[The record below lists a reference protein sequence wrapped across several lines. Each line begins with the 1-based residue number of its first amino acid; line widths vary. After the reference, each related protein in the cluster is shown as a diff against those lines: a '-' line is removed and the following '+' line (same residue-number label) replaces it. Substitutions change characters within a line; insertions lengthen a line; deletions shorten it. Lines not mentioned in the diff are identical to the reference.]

1 MDPPIVRRRSSAK
14 SRFPVFGSS
23 SSQNPALASGD
34 CGCNLVPHFRRI
46 GKSTRMR
53 DSIEAA
59 ERLRSISTI
68 YRLIDFCDLYRVQ
81 STVLVESSESMRI
94 CAVLG
99 QLYI

>member
-99 QLYI
+99 QLCI